1 MDSQAQQEYEI
12 PEGELPWDF
21 AQKVRD
27 FLKPHT
33 RLLFLGE
40 GMRLLPFRHPPE
52 QTAFAGRE
60 PFCPYLAPLG
70 IRTEPYDPEAGSL
83 PFGDGEFDLAV
94 AWYAPYDLAQIH
106 RVLKAGGFFLTQQA
120 GGGEGLAPP
129 DYNLENQLPR
139 FRRAGFRV
147 MYQNQAY
154 PAERVGDR
162 EVRRHRFVV
171 IGKKT

>member
-1 MDSQAQQEYEI
+1 MSSLA
-12 PEGELPWDF
+12 LPWDF
-21 AQKVRD
+21 AGKVKE

-40 GMRLLPFRHPPE
+40 GEALLPFRHPPKL
-52 QTAFAGRE
+52 TTLAGQGS
-60 PFCPYLAPLG
+60 FCPYLAPLG
-70 IRTEPYDPEAGSL
+70 IRTEPYDPGTGPL

-106 RVLKAGGFFLTQQA
+106 RVLKAGGFFLTQQV
-120 GGGEGLAPP
+120 GGAESRGAPP

-147 MYQNQAY
+147 MYANQAY
-154 PAERVGDR
+154 PAERAGDR
-162 EVRRHRFVV
+162 EVRRHRFAV

>member
-1 MDSQAQQEYEI
+1 MSRLA
-12 PEGELPWDF
+12 LPWDF
-21 AQKVRD
+21 AGKVKE

-40 GMRLLPFRHPPE
+40 GEALLPFRHPPE
-52 QTAFAGRE
+52 RTAFAGRE

-70 IRTEPYDPEAGSL
+70 IRTEPCGPGTGPL

-106 RVLKAGGFFLTQQA
+106 RVLKAGGFFLTQQV
-120 GGGEGLAPP
+120 GGAESRGAPP

-147 MYQNQAY
+147 MYANQAY
-154 PAERVGDR
+154 PAERAGDR
-162 EVRRHRFVV
+162 EVRRHRFAV